1 MPGLTLAITDLPS
14 LILFVI
20 LRESS
25 LSVILRSEATK
36 NLANN
41 LSILRINSATE
52 ESNQSKVC
60 EEPRFFATLR
70 MTKTT
75 NSGDKMTNSRK
86 SDF

>member
-1 MPGLTLAITDLPS
+1 M
-14 LILFVI
+14 
-20 LRESS
+20 RESS

-60 EEPRFFATLR
+60 EEL
-70 MTKTT
+70 
-75 NSGDKMTNSRK
+75 
-86 SDF
+86 